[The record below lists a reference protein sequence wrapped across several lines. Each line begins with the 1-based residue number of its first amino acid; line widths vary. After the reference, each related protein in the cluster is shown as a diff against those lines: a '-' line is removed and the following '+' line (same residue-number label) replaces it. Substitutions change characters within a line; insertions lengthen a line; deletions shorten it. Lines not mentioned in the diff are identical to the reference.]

1 MKRALKTR
9 PKLALS
15 LVPANTRPQIPIDD
29 AEAAA
34 LYLAEI
40 MPPAI
45 RRELGRL
52 LVASA

>member
-1 MKRALKTR
+1 MMTIDAPKPAIA
-9 PKLALS
+9 PKLSA
-15 LVPANTRPQIPIDD
+15 IPLD

-40 MPPAI
+40 MPPAM

-52 LVASA
+52 LMIAS

>member
-1 MKRALKTR
+1 V
-9 PKLALS
+9 PGN
-15 LVPANTRPQIPIDD
+15 LVPANPGLPIPIDD